1 MDQPVGLVIKV
12 GTYNIISNN
21 VAAVITVNR
30 RAPYLQILIFDHGL
44 ITMDGIIIPLQ
55 LA

>member
-1 MDQPVGLVIKV
+1 LAWLSKWELK
-12 GTYNIISNN
+12 NN
-21 VAAVITVNR
+21 FAAVITVNR
-30 RAPYLQILIFDHGL
+30 RAPCLQVLIFDHGL